1 MQEDEQTKI
10 LLIDDHEIV
19 LWALT
24 AIVRESIPEASLFS
38 ASSFDQGLGIVAKS
52 SIDLVVL
59 DIDVPGGN
67 SPKMI
72 ESLRNVYAPVRILVH
87 SAMNEE
93 DFSVKYL
100 SAGADGFLSKSAPFT
115 AIARAMRMV
124 LNGEKY
130 MSSQTQSYLA
140 HNYLKSISN
149 PNKHKE
155 AAVITPREAEIIR
168 LLLQGKW
175 TKEIAGQLG
184 IKWSTVSTHKLSI
197 FEKFGVTNVIQLYK
211 KIEKENPE
219 LLNIEV
225 QKKA

>member
-1 MQEDEQTKI
+1 MQEEEQPRI

-24 AIVRESIPEASLFS
+24 AIVRENIPEAELFTT
-38 ASSFDQGLGIVAKS
+38 SSFDHALTIVEKS
-52 SIDLVVL
+52 RVGLVVM

-72 ESLRNVYAPVRILVH
+72 ERLRNAYAPVRILVH
-87 SAMNEE
+87 TAMNEA
-93 DFSVKYL
+93 DFSIQYL
-100 SAGADGFLSKSAPFT
+100 SAGADGFLSKSAPFPT
-115 AIARAMRMV
+115 IARAMRMV

-130 MSSQTQSYLA
+130 MSSQTQSHLA

-149 PNKHKE
+149 PNKNKE
-155 AAVITPREAEIIR
+155 VAAITPREAEIIK

-197 FEKFGVTNVIQLYK
+197 FEKFGVSNVIQLYK
-211 KIEKENPE
+211 KIEKEKPE
-219 LLNIEV
+219 LLKV
-225 QKKA
+225 DT